1 MPGGKGNIKHE
12 DGIPFGDPRNPA
24 NVAGK
29 KGGRKPSLKKQLEKV
44 ALSDGWLTFDIKDVQ
59 ILENS
64 IKVKVPKEEAMALK
78 MFQIAMGKNP
88 NAAMNAIKLYLETFD
103 GKANQNIRIKS
114 EYDELTDD
122 QINER
127 LDKLKNFPDKED
139 E

>member
-1 MPGGKGNIKHE
+1 MPGGKGNIRPE
-12 DGIPFGDPRNPA
+12 DGKQFTKNDPRINRE
-24 NVAGK
+24 
-29 KGGRKPSLKKQLEKV
+29 GRKPSLKKQLEKV

-59 ILENS
+59 ILEDK

-127 LDKLKNFPDKED
+127 LNKLKNFPDKED

>member
-1 MPGGKGNIKHE
+1 
-12 DGIPFGDPRNPA
+12 
-24 NVAGK
+24 
-29 KGGRKPSLKKQLEKV
+29 
-44 ALSDGWLTFDIKDVQ
+44 
-59 ILENS
+59 
-64 IKVKVPKEEAMALK
+64 
-78 MFQIAMGKNP
+78 MGKNP

>member
-1 MPGGKGNIKHE
+1 M
-12 DGIPFGDPRNPA
+12 
-24 NVAGK
+24 
-29 KGGRKPSLKKQLEKV
+29 
-44 ALSDGWLTFDIKDVQ
+44 TFDIKDVQ
-59 ILENS
+59 ILEDK

-127 LDKLKNFPDKED
+127 LNKLKNFPDKED

>member
-1 MPGGKGNIKHE
+1 MPSGRKDISK
-12 DGIPFGDPRNPA
+12 DGINTRFPNNDPT
-24 NVAGK
+24 

>member
-1 MPGGKGNIKHE
+1 MPGGKGNIRPE
-12 DGIPFGDPRNPA
+12 DSTNGFDKNPQ
-24 NVAGK
+24 NINRE
-29 KGGRKPSLKKQLEKV
+29 GRKPSLKKQLEKV

-59 ILENS
+59 ILEDK

-127 LDKLKNFPDKED
+127 LNKLKNFPDKED